1 MTKNKLTTAEM
12 SLGAL
17 SCEYVMDVW
26 RVWHFLLLLLLLLTL
41 LEEAAA
47 ASSAVAEA
55 AAHVLKRTRS
65 SAAPAADQGP
75 LLVDIGEGIIW
86 RIVWV

>member
-1 MTKNKLTTAEM
+1 M

-26 RVWHFLLLLLLLLTL
+26 RVWHFLLLVLT

-47 ASSAVAEA
+47 AASSVA
-55 AAHVLKRTRS
+55 AAHVLKRRQS
-65 SAAPAADQGP
+65 SAADQGR
-75 LLVDIGEGIIW
+75 LNAGERVILRVMDG
-86 RIVWV
+86 RSAPFVAD

>member
-1 MTKNKLTTAEM
+1 M

-26 RVWHFLLLLLLLLTL
+26 RVWHFLLLLLLTL

-75 LLVDIGEGIIW
+75 LDIGEGIIW